1 MQYQHSFIENDYFF
15 LNLIIHSLPMKIKR
29 KMAAVETLS
38 NNAAKNNGA
47 HFVILLRSSVT
58 EIT

>member
-1 MQYQHSFIENDYFF
+1 MIIFF
-15 LNLIIHSLPMKIKR
+15 FNLIIHTLPMKIKR